1 MVSFALNLQIGVYP
15 QGQGDLVRRLIM
27 RIAGPII
34 WLVGVINRL
43 TMSLQLPGLLVESI
57 ISAGS

>member
-1 MVSFALNLQIGVYP
+1 
-15 QGQGDLVRRLIM
+15 M

-34 WLVGVINRL
+34 WLVGVINIL
-43 TMSLQLPGLLVESI
+43 TMSLQLPELLVESI